1 MDTPSS
7 GKSADVGENERLYRA
22 AREAEERARLQ
33 AVHVDML
40 FRQAPAIIAV
50 LRGLEHVFELASRR
64 YLEVVGRD
72 EETLIGKA
80 IRDALP
86 ELEGQ
91 GHYEL
96 CDRVYATGQP
106 FVGSD
111 LSNGSGYPLA
121 LKRALPG
128 SMR

>member
-1 MDTPSS
+1 MRKRSLEKRFVTHCPNS
-7 GKSADVGENERLYRA
+7 K
-22 AREAEERARLQ
+22 AR
-33 AVHVDML
+33 V
-40 FRQAPAIIAV
+40 
-50 LRGLEHVFELASRR
+50 
-64 YLEVVGRD
+64 
-72 EETLIGKA
+72 TT
-80 IRDALP
+80 
-86 ELEGQ
+86 
-91 GHYEL
+91 L